1 MDRPICLAPLAAAL
15 LLAVTACGDSASDAP
30 PTPAPSVGVPRED
43 TPALLDEESEPI
55 PIAAQT
61 ELATLIECE
70 GVPHGIS
77 SENTP
82 GSGRADVA
90 LTLLASFDLPQAIV
104 SRPGDCLL
112 YVGEQAGMIFA
123 FDPAHPP
130 ERGGADPVP
139 VLDLTAEVSAGPE
152 AGLVGLEFS
161 PDGER
166 LYASYTTGAFE
177 EGLGGFRWVVEFQMA
192 GQQPLGESLRQ
203 VIVIAQNEPCHNAGG
218 IRFGPDGYLYVSVGD
233 DSCGR
238 DTAFTGQDPT
248 DLKGSL
254 LRIDP
259 TRTVGERGY
268 SVPAGNPFEA
278 GGGALEVWTYGLRN
292 PYLFSFDR
300 LTGDLWLPDVGQT
313 KAEEIN
319 YLPMAEGGGAGVNL
333 GWPDVEGQYVFPGR
347 VEPEGHLPPLHSY
360 DHRTDNPAAAGCA
373 VIGGFVYRGAA
384 IPELYGWY
392 VYTDFCD
399 SDVKLLRPGPNG
411 AAETNTLAASVVTPT
426 AVGEGVDGEIYFV
439 SWEDEIGR
447 RKGGGVYALVPV
459 S

>member
-1 MDRPICLAPLAAAL
+1 MAAL
-15 LLAVTACGDSASDAP
+15 LLVVAGCGDSASKAA
-30 PTPAPSVGVPRED
+30 PAPSVGAPRED
-43 TPALLDEESEPI
+43 LPALPDEESVTVPTT
-55 PIAAQT
+55 PQT
-61 ELATLIECE
+61 EPSTLIECE
-70 GVPHGIS
+70 GVPEGIS
-77 SENTP
+77 GTSTA
-82 GSGRADVA
+82 GSGQAEVA
-90 LTLLASFDLPQAIV
+90 LILLAEFDLPQAIA

-112 YVGEQAGMIFA
+112 YVGQQAGMIFA
-123 FDPAHPP
+123 FDPTRPP
-130 ERGGADPVP
+130 EQGGPEPVP
-139 VLDLTAEVSAGPE
+139 VLDLTAEVSVGPE

-166 LYASYTTGAFE
+166 LYVSYTTGAFE
-177 EGLGGFRWVVEFQMA
+177 EGLGGFRWVVEFLMA
-192 GQQPLGESLRQ
+192 GQQPVAESLRQ
-203 VIVIAQNEPCHNAGG
+203 VIVIVQDEPCHNAGG

-233 DSCGR
+233 DSCGQS
-238 DTAFTGQDPT
+238 TAFTGQDPT

-259 TRTVGERGY
+259 TREVGERGY
-268 SVPAGNPFEA
+268 SVPAGNPFES

-319 YLPMAEGGGAGVNL
+319 YLPIAEGGGAGANL
-333 GWPDVEGQYVFPGR
+333 GWPDVEGPYVVPGR
-347 VEPEGHLPPLHSY
+347 VEPEGYVPPLHYY

-392 VYTDFCD
+392 LYTDFCD
-399 SDVKLLRPGPNG
+399 SDIKLLRPGPNG
-411 AAETNTLAASVVTPT
+411 SAETNTLAASVVTPT

-447 RKGGGVYALVPV
+447 RKGGGVYALVPA